1 MQPQTKKDR
10 LQQAETLTPFGL
22 FVYRLGRKIFI
33 LERGVR
39 FPQRLLIITIKNR
52 LVEMA
57 NNKSSLKRIRQEKTR
72 RLHNRY
78 YGKTMRNAV
87 RKLCATTEKAESVAL
102 RPTVTKMLDKL
113 AKVNVIH
120 KNKAN
125 NLKSKLALHVN
136 KLA

>member
-1 MQPQTKKDR
+1 
-10 LQQAETLTPFGL
+10 
-22 FVYRLGRKIFI
+22 
-33 LERGVR
+33 
-39 FPQRLLIITIKNR
+39 
-52 LVEMA
+52 MA
-57 NNKSSLKRIRQEKTR
+57 NHKSSLKRIRQEKTR

-87 RKLCATTEKAESVAL
+87 RKLRATTEKAEAVAL
-102 RPTVTKMLDKL
+102 LPTVTKMLDKL

-120 KNKAN
+120 KHKAN